1 LRFSLKVIITL
12 KIAESAQILIRNVNY
27 EVPSLKKQVL
37 KCQQIMEDCE
47 KSAEDCVKQSN
58 NYKNEYFAAAENLG
72 ISVRIL

>member
-1 LRFSLKVIITL
+1 
-12 KIAESAQILIRNVNY
+12 
-27 EVPSLKKQVL
+27 VPSLKKQVL